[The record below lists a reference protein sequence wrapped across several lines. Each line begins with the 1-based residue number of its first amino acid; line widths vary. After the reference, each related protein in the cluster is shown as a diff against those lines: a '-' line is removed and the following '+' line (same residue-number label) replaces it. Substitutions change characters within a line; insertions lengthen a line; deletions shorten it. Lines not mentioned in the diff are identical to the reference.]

1 MGYQRRVHG
10 INILIILGLI
20 YILYSSSKPFKLRLQ
35 YTRFCLVLYNFIG
48 LLPFGVP
55 LTRTILMLINSFRFW
70 LGILI
75 LSFNFNLMFI
85 LINFTPPRSPP
96 VLVPILVLIE
106 LVSNIARPISLS
118 VRIIAN
124 ISCRHLLLFL
134 CGNLILILRSSTR
147 ILINYISSYFSVLT
161 FILILIG
168 FVVFENG
175 VIFIQAYVYFILRN
189 IYFDDIGL
197 N

>member
-1 MGYQRRVHG
+1 MGQRRVHG
-10 INILIILGLI
+10 LEILIILGLI
-20 YILYSSSKPFKLRLQ
+20 YILYSTSKPFKLGLQ
-35 YTRFCLVLYNFIG
+35 YTRFCLVLYNFIR

-55 LTRTILMLINSFRFW
+55 LTRTILILINSFRFW

-75 LSFNFNLMFI
+75 LAFNFNLIFI

-96 VLVPILVLIE
+96 ILVPVLVLIE

-134 CGNLILILRSSTR
+134 CRNLILILRSSVNIFT
-147 ILINYISSYFSVLT
+147 NYMSAYLSVLT
-161 FILILIG
+161 YILVLWG

-175 VIFIQAYVYFILRN
+175 VIFIQAYVYFILRG
-189 IYFDDIGL
+189 IYFGDINL
-197 N
+197 S

>member
-1 MGYQRRVHG
+1 MG
-10 INILIILGLI
+10 
-20 YILYSSSKPFKLRLQ
+20 
-35 YTRFCLVLYNFIG
+35 NFIG

-75 LSFNFNLMFI
+75 LAFNFNLMFI

-96 VLVPILVLIE
+96 VFFPVLVLIE
-106 LVSNIARPISLS
+106 LVSNIARPVSLS

-134 CGNLILILRSSTR
+134 CGNLILILRSSVN
-147 ILINYISSYFSVLT
+147 IFINYISSYFSVFTYL
-161 FILILIG
+161 LIL
-168 FVVFENG
+168 
-175 VIFIQAYVYFILRN
+175 
-189 IYFDDIGL
+189 
-197 N
+197 